1 MHTVEGMLFY
11 YPCKDGKETRP
22 VGFVPF
28 VCLSKESQQ
37 RRKLRATSSST
48 LLGGR
53 GLSQKNSASASS
65 SASSSSY
72 EASSEDVIN
81 LADESDSGYDSNEKE
96 EKTVDLSKTVSV
108 FWQNRYVS
116 KTHAPK
122 LPFFPTATSNLECSN
137 AQLPMQ
143 WRNRIICYL
152 FFNNNFSHISNNK
165 LKFLLDQELGDWF
178 DQMKNVRRQ
187 LPLFCSF

>member
-11 YPCKDGKETRP
+11 YPYKDGKETRP

-28 VCLSKESQQ
+28 ACLSKESQQ
-37 RRKLRATSSST
+37 RRKSRATSSST
-48 LLGGR
+48 LLGRR
-53 GLSQKNSASASS
+53 GLSQKNSASASASASS

-81 LADESDSGYDSNEKE
+81 LAEESDSGYDPKEKE

-108 FWQNRYVS
+108 FWQNRYVP
-116 KTHAPK
+116 KTHALR
-122 LPFFPTATSNLECSN
+122 LPFFPTAKSNLECSN

-143 WRNRIICYL
+143 WKNRIICYL
-152 FFNNNFSHISNNK
+152 FFDNNFSHISNNK
-165 LKFLLDQELGDWF
+165 LKFLLDEGLGGWF
-178 DQMKNVRRQ
+178 DQKKNVRR
-187 LPLFCSF
+187 

>member
-11 YPCKDGKETRP
+11 YPYKDGKETRP

-28 VCLSKESQQ
+28 ACLSKESQQ
-37 RRKLRATSSST
+37 RRKSRATSSST

-72 EASSEDVIN
+72 EASSEDVNN
-81 LADESDSGYDSNEKE
+81 LAESDSGYDPKEKV

-108 FWQNRYVS
+108 FWQNRYVP
-116 KTHAPK
+116 KTHAQR
-122 LPFFPTATSNLECSN
+122 LPFFPTANSNLECSN

-143 WRNRIICYL
+143 WRNRIKCYL
-152 FFNNNFSHISNNK
+152 FFDSNFSHISNNK
-165 LKFLLDQELGDWF
+165 LQLLF
-178 DQMKNVRRQ
+178 DQGLENWFEQNKKVRW
-187 LPLFCSF
+187 